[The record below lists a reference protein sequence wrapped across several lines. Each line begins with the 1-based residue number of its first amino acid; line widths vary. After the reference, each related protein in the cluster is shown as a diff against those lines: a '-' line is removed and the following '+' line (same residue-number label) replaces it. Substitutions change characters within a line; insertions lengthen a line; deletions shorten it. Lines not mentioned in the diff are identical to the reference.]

1 MAREK
6 FRRQLQHHQHGLLV
20 RTDQEGA
27 GARGVRRADARD
39 DRPLLR
45 LLGRLALVDEERSLI
60 RHSLRCQ
67 APFGLGDLSQLGLE
81 HVADELPV
89 AVEVARLVILAVQ
102 DKGNGA
108 ARQVLRERRGVDLL
122 GAGARG
128 ICGEEGEFLVLG
140 VLVPRRC
147 RETSNKQ
154 KDDPSSQQEGPSTAN
169 GLAKPLKKHGKIER
183 GLHSSRVTCSWK
195 QEADSSSAFRPAP
208 CRSRPG
214 ASRRR

>member
-1 MAREK
+1 TMW
-6 FRRQLQHHQHGLLV
+6 
-20 RTDQEGA
+20 
-27 GARGVRRADARD
+27 
-39 DRPLLR
+39 
-45 LLGRLALVDEERSLI
+45 
-60 RHSLRCQ
+60 
-67 APFGLGDLSQLGLE
+67 
-81 HVADELPV
+81 
-89 AVEVARLVILAVQ
+89 
-102 DKGNGA
+102 NGA
-108 ARQVLRERRGVDLL
+108 ARLVRRELRGVDLRC
-122 GAGARG
+122 AGARC

-140 VLVPRRC
+140 VLLPRRG

-154 KDDPSSQQEGPSTAN
+154 QHDPSSQQEAPPTAN